1 MASSYNDKN
10 NPNACIY
17 GKILG
22 GGKIKSWRLNANS
35 YKIQKFK
42 CNVEKECKEE
52 HKKFITEGY
61 FNNYYPLNGEIGSSL
76 NGERGIIIFVE
87 KSYNLDLHSKKHERK
102 YSNGHQATFWASG
115 KHVMCYFEI
124 HYVGTKAIIQRAEY
138 TKQ

>member
-76 NGERGIIIFVE
+76 NGERGIGNQENHYNGLRKPSFTSSSTAFFTFKGDTLSFLI
-87 KSYNLDLHSKKHERK
+87 KSDR
-102 YSNGHQATFWASG
+102 
-115 KHVMCYFEI
+115 
-124 HYVGTKAIIQRAEY
+124 
-138 TKQ
+138 